1 MNKMLK
7 NIASLV
13 DSNPNYKS
21 IENKLNF
28 SSCTN
33 EDIYQSKKRKALKI
47 AFPISFVGVVLALTA
62 ILIPTILNAQRNN
75 QKDSPFALI
84 NGSIRVLKKYY
95 VNNSWQ
101 ELDATT
107 ESVEANEDYVINKE
121 VTKINTWE
129 GFKKRYGSNFAI
141 INDFTGYD
149 FDEIINESTFIDNCL
164 LGIRFSGNAIEFER
178 SYDGRG
184 VVIEN
189 IQATNGD
196 LFVQFSVPR
205 STFDDGY
212 VYDAFAM
219 GTFFAIASKDDI
231 ADNFEFTYE
240 VMQRNTGE
248 KGSSHYPPVYH
259 SKS

>member
-7 NIASLV
+7 SIASLV
-13 DSNPNYKS
+13 DGSPNYGN

-107 ESVEANEDYVINKE
+107 ESVETNEYYIKNKE
-121 VTKINTWE
+121 VTKVNTWE

-141 INDFTGYD
+141 INDFTGSD
-149 FDEIINESTFIDNCL
+149 FNEIINESTFIDNCL
-164 LGIRFSGNAIEFER
+164 LGLQFTGSCTEFER

-196 LFVQFSVPR
+196 LFVKFSVP
-205 STFDDGY
+205 TKGFDEGIS
-212 VYDAFAM
+212 M

-248 KGSSHYPPVYH
+248 KGSTYYPPVYH

>member
-1 MNKMLK
+1 MNKTLK

-13 DSNPNYKS
+13 DGSPNYGN

-95 VNNSWQ
+95 VNNSCQ
-101 ELDATT
+101 TLGDVS
-107 ESVEANEDYVINKE
+107 ESVEANEGYVTNKE

-129 GFKKRYGSNFAI
+129 GFKKYTPYIPGYARDDFKGI
-141 INDFTGYD
+141 ID
-149 FDEIINESTFIDNCL
+149 ESTFVENCVL
-164 LGIRFSGNAIEFER
+164 SIKYICNFTQR
-178 SYDGRG
+178 STNYDGRG

-196 LFVQFSVPR
+196 LFVQFSVP
-205 STFDDGY
+205 TKGADEGY
-212 VYDAFAM
+212 TWVVFI
-219 GTFFAIASKDDI
+219 AIASKDDI
-231 ADNFEFTYE
+231 KNDFEYSYE
-240 VMQRNTGE
+240 VTERLDIKWFGE
-248 KGSSHYPPVYH
+248 
-259 SKS
+259 

>member
-1 MNKMLK
+1 MNKTLK
-7 NIASLV
+7 KIASLV
-13 DSNPNYKS
+13 DGSPNYKS
-21 IENKLNF
+21 IEGKFDF

-101 ELDATT
+101 ELDTT
-107 ESVEANEDYVINKE
+107 TKSVETNKYYITNKE
-121 VTKINTWE
+121 VTKVNTWE
-129 GFKKRYGSNFAI
+129 GFKKYTPYIPGYARDDFKGI
-141 INDFTGYD
+141 IDG
-149 FDEIINESTFIDNCL
+149 STFVENCVL
-164 LGIRFSGNAIEFER
+164 SIKYTCNVTQISTN
-178 SYDGRG
+178 YDGRG

-196 LFVQFSVPR
+196 LFVQFSVPIKGFDEGI
-205 STFDDGY
+205 TF
-212 VYDAFAM
+212 VVFI
-219 GTFFAIASKDDI
+219 AIASKDDI
-231 ADNFEFTYE
+231 KDDFEYSYE
-240 VMQRNTGE
+240 VTERLDKKWVYGE
-248 KGSSHYPPVYH
+248 
-259 SKS
+259 

>member
-1 MNKMLK
+1 MNKTLK

-13 DSNPNYKS
+13 DGSPNYKS

-75 QKDSPFALI
+75 QKESPFALI

-101 ELDATT
+101 TLGDVS
-107 ESVEANEDYVINKE
+107 ESVEANEDYIINKNDEFLE
-121 VTKINTWE
+121 VTKVNTWE
-129 GFKKRYGSNFAI
+129 GFKKYTPYIPGHARDDFKGI
-141 INDFTGYD
+141 ID
-149 FDEIINESTFIDNCL
+149 ESTFVENCVL
-164 LGIRFSGNAIEFER
+164 SIKYICNCTQISTN
-178 SYDGRG
+178 YDGRG

-196 LFVQFSVPR
+196 LFVQFSVPIKGFDEGI
-205 STFDDGY
+205 TF
-212 VYDAFAM
+212 VVFI
-219 GTFFAIASKDDI
+219 AIAFKDDI
-231 ADNFEFTYE
+231 KDDFEYSYE
-240 VMQRNTGE
+240 VTERLDKKWVYGE
-248 KGSSHYPPVYH
+248 
-259 SKS
+259 